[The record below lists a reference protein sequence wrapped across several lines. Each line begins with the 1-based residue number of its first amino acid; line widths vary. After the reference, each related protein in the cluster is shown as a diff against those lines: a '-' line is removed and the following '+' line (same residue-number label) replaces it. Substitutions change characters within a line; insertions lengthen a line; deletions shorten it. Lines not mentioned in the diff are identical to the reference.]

1 MEFSGMKR
9 PPGEGNHWGHW
20 KFQACSCQIK
30 TNRELECQSKKKK
43 KKKLGRVVR
52 VEWLLKSVCFF
63 FYFTWLLSYVFEGHA
78 QSVLLKVYTLHFH
91 SIHTHAN
98 AGDKEILEFA
108 AFQSGIDEL
117 RPAKFVSSKDV
128 WLLADLKERKL

>member
-1 MEFSGMKR
+1 MWNSLGWKDHLVRGTTEVTESFKPAAVRSK
-9 PPGEGNHWGHW
+9 PTGNLNVN
-20 KFQACSCQIK
+20 Q
-30 TNRELECQSKKKK
+30 K